1 MIWHDKKH
9 SVWIIC
15 DNSVHTQYISI
26 IERIKIKV
34 KARPSR
40 KWGLE
45 VNQKESKQIKNKN

>member
-1 MIWHDKKH
+1 MTWHDKKH
-9 SVWIIC
+9 SVWRIC

-40 KWGLE
+40 KCGLE
-45 VNQKESKQIKNKN
+45 LNQKIFKQIKNKN